1 MSKAQGFVPLKEI
14 VVAGTDSAHDAVRM
28 QESINL
34 EADEDITL
42 RTPENDPQA
51 RSAVNQRTVSVI
63 IPYSK
68 PEKIDNCIRSVT
80 DQYYPRDLL
89 EIIVVGKGST
99 NVAQRWPGVH
109 AIDSGP
115 IFRPG
120 KARNLGAK
128 AASGEVLLFL
138 DDDCEAQENW
148 VHENLE
154 EVANEG
160 VGAASGMIA
169 GKSNGRISRAVDF
182 ANFSRCQM
190 PERQERPLCTA
201 TFAIRKEVFEQVG
214 GFDEGMKVHEDID
227 MCHRLELAGY
237 QTIYQPRVKVLH
249 DHGRETLGALMRYLY
264 YGGREGGLAVEEAY
278 PDQSLQYQFI
288 RKLKHPLLYGLAVL
302 PFAAAA
308 TFQAIRI
315 NLKEFKSVLALSPL
329 IFLGKLSCHV
339 GIWRWTIEEWVRGRR
354 ALLEFSRLIEYAL
367 LKRWIRTPRVITLFV
382 TSQCNAKCKHC
393 FYWENLNQNNDL
405 SFEEIEN
412 LSRSLEKIDVLLI
425 SGGEPFLRKDLPE
438 ICELFFELN
447 DLGQVNIPTNGLQ
460 PKKTYDQLLRILQVS
475 KGRPVH
481 LSLSID
487 GTEHVHDEIRS
498 VPGNFK
504 KAVETYKELLPL
516 RDAYPNL
523 QLRVNSTVLNRNYE
537 DLFEFFED
545 HQRHFPEVN
554 TPSLSLLR
562 GSPFDKSYAL
572 PDIADLQLLNEH
584 RNANVPGKRSVAGK
598 LLDQIIFDLSL
609 ETIREETQIVPCEA
623 GRIQGVVEDNG
634 NVKQCEML
642 PPIGNLRD
650 SSFEEIWN
658 SPHARA
664 EREKIVNKD
673 CRCTHECFLYP
684 SLLAHPAVSLKM
696 LAKSA
701 KGKS

>member
-1 MSKAQGFVPLKEI
+1 MSKAQGFVPVKEI
-14 VVAGTDSAHDAVRM
+14 VVAGTGSANDGVRM
-28 QESINL
+28 QDSMKL
-34 EADEDITL
+34 EADGDIAL
-42 RTPENDPQA
+42 RSPHNDRQA
-51 RSAVNQRTVSVI
+51 RSAGNQRTVSVI

-68 PEKIDNCIRSVT
+68 PDKIDNCIRSVT
-80 DQYYPRDLL
+80 DQYYPDDLL

-99 NVAQRWPGVH
+99 IVAQRWPGVH

-128 AASGEVLLFL
+128 AASGEVLLFI

-154 EVANEG
+154 EVVNES
-160 VGAASGMIA
+160 VGAVSGMIA
-169 GKSNGRISRAVDF
+169 GKANGRISRAVDF
-182 ANFSRCQM
+182 ANFSLCQI
-190 PERQERPLCTA
+190 PERQERTLCTA

-264 YGGREGGLAVEEAY
+264 YGGREGGLAVEKAY
-278 PDQSLQYQFI
+278 PDQSLQYQFLL
-288 RKLKHPLLYGLAVL
+288 KLNHPLLYGLAVL

-339 GIWRWTIEEWVRGRR
+339 GIWRWTIQEWMRARR
-354 ALLEFSRLIEYAL
+354 ALLEFSRLLEYAF

-412 LSRSLEKIDVLLI
+412 LSRSLEKVDVLLI

-475 KGRPVH
+475 NGRPVH

-487 GTEHVHDEIRS
+487 GTEHVHDEIRA

-504 KAVETYKELLPL
+504 KAAETYKELLPL
-516 RDAYPNL
+516 RDDYPNL

-554 TPSLSLLR
+554 TPSISLLR

-572 PDIADLQLLNEH
+572 PDIADLQLLYEH
-584 RNANVPGKRSVAGK
+584 RNANVPGKRSFAGK

-609 ETIREETQIVPCEA
+609 ETIREETQVVPCEA
-623 GRIQGVVEDNG
+623 GKIQGVIEDNG

-642 PPIGNLRD
+642 PSIGNLRD

-658 SPHARA
+658 SPHAQA
-664 EREKIVNKD
+664 EREKIVNKE

-684 SLLAHPAVSLKM
+684 SLLAHPAVSLKI

-701 KGKS
+701 NGKS